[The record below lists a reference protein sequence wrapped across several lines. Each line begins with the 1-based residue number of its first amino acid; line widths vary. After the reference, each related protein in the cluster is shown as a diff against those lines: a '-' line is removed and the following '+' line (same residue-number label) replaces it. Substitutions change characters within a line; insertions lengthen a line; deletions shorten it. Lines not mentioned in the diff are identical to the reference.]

1 MPKNSVVNPGPVLV
15 NPTAWLNLI
24 SVAWTRNFLAA
35 DWIPALSVGDNGMRS
50 TRLREDYRR
59 NLQEPQMQTMFLC
72 AGSASIHGLA
82 ELFLHSHDQP
92 RGREHVRWATQRQQS
107 TGVGNTGDTLTQLPS
122 VSRRPQRMPLLEGEC
137 KADKP
142 LEEGSLLWPP
152 KTDQGFVAHR
162 DLPLGAELIQPKEH
176 HQKSNFPQR

>member
-1 MPKNSVVNPGPVLV
+1 M
-15 NPTAWLNLI
+15 
-24 SVAWTRNFLAA
+24 AWTRNFLAA

-137 KADKP
+137 KAGENLISKDSISYQ
-142 LEEGSLLWPP
+142 ETSLSRKGRCCGLPRRIRGLWR
-152 KTDQGFVAHR
+152 TGIC
-162 DLPLGAELIQPKEH
+162 L
-176 HQKSNFPQR
+176 